1 MDVASADCQA
11 ALQLVEAMAQAAG
24 GDSDD
29 VIVWYEDDGSGGS
42 LLVMQTPVATEAVAV
57 EMMRSYESVLGS
69 GLVQSTIDSA
79 ATFDAQADGAAYLS
93 PNPYIEDTGT
103 DDLTA
108 SVDEDGDDGDDE
120 NSPVGLIVGIVV
132 GLLALAVAVGVVYC
146 CGCCSC
152 GSRRNK
158 KKEEDE
164 ESDEATLGKRQ
175 VAGATSSKVTGATG
189 GGGAISV

>member
-42 LLVMQTPVATEAVAV
+42 ILVMQTPVTDETVAV
-57 EMMRSYESVLGS
+57 ETMRFYEAVLGS

-79 ATFDAQADGAAYLS
+79 AIFDAQADGAAYLS
-93 PNPYIEDTGT
+93 PNPYIEGTGT
-103 DDLTA
+103 DDLTM
-108 SVDEDGDDGDDE
+108 SVDEDGGDDND
-120 NSPVGLIVGIVV
+120 NSSVGLIVGIVV

-158 KKEEDE
+158 KKEEDD
-164 ESDEATLGKRQ
+164 ESDEARLGTGQ

>member
-42 LLVMQTPVATEAVAV
+42 ILVMQTPVTDETVAV
-57 EMMRSYESVLGS
+57 ETMRFYEAVLGS
-69 GLVQSTIDSA
+69 GQVQSTIDSA

-146 CGCCSC
+146 CGCCGC

-158 KKEEDE
+158 KKEDE
-164 ESDEATLGKRQ
+164 ESDEASLGKRQ